1 MLAECDNIMNEKYF
15 LAICIPTY
23 NMAAWLPDLLDSILQ
38 QASTLDEPVQIAIS
52 DNASTDNT
60 HELVAAYQVR
70 YPHIRYF
77 CHTENL
83 GADRNFLAAAELGEA
98 RYCWLMG
105 ADDAL
110 AAGALQQILMTL
122 RAEEPAVLL
131 MDRYCCNATME
142 KPVYESFV
150 RLQASCGFD
159 FSDPA
164 QVEEYLKQGLGIGA
178 LFSYLSA
185 LVVRRQLWQQ
195 ITVDEQFIGSAYIH
209 VYMILTMLFYP
220 QPGASAKLYYLHFP
234 GVLTR
239 LGNDSFMANGKCK
252 RLMIDVE
259 GYDKFFN
266 ITPQRHK
273 LLFLKIV
280 KRYNSHVRYLKY
292 IIFLTKEQR
301 CRIAHILANQR
312 SNIFSFVFEVLN
324 VAISI
329 IRRN

>member
-1 MLAECDNIMNEKYF
+1 MNEKYF

-252 RLMIDVE
+252 RLMIDIV
-259 GYDKFFN
+259 GYDCFYNYIPSSYRFLLSRILVSYNPLRRLIKYALFVN
-266 ITPQRHK
+266 KVQRAGVLHFMEKHK
-273 LLFLKIV
+273 
-280 KRYNSHVRYLKY
+280 YNYFHSL
-292 IIFLTKEQR
+292 
-301 CRIAHILANQR
+301 
-312 SNIFSFVFEVLN
+312 VFRVLSALN
-324 VAISI
+324 V
-329 IRRN
+329 RGCNLL